1 MGPDLR
7 AGVSRLS
14 PSFMASLTARAS
26 GWKQRLTIADRGTFK
41 AAANECGN
49 ANDKRA
55 GTVDGGLA
63 IEPRNRQHRVLH
75 EVGGDEGSPG
85 YRASHRWFLLPE
97 VRNSS
102 SDSPRGRKSPKP
114 KLLEC
119 PRRMGP
125 ATGSAKR
132 KRTF

>member
-14 PSFMASLTARAS
+14 PSLMAS
-26 GWKQRLTIADRGTFK
+26 QRLTIADRGTFK

-75 EVGGDEGSPG
+75 EVGGDEGELGLSRVPSMVL
-85 YRASHRWFLLPE
+85 AA
-97 VRNSS
+97 
-102 SDSPRGRKSPKP
+102 RGP
-114 KLLEC
+114 
-119 PRRMGP
+119 
-125 ATGSAKR
+125 
-132 KRTF
+132 